1 VILKRQRDKLATI
14 IFDADTRAGKTYD
27 IGLLVVI
34 AVSVLVAMLD
44 SVKEIQAAYGA
55 ILSVAE
61 WCLTILFSLDYVV
74 RLWCVKHPAK
84 YALSFFGLVDLLSV
98 IPTYLGLVVPRGR
111 GKYLATLRFLRI
123 LRMFRVLKLSTYQAE
138 LQLLMRAL
146 IMSRRRITVF
156 LFFVLTMVVVLGS
169 LMYTIEYR
177 EDSPSNTFT
186 SIPRSIY
193 WAIVTLTTV
202 GYGDVSPK
210 TGLGQAV
217 ASLVMILGYS
227 LIVVPTGLVAS
238 SMPKQTTPPLKRL
251 CPACQCLDHDP
262 DADFCKCCGQAL
274 KGTSKNSC

>member
-1 VILKRQRDKLATI
+1 MDPQRQRDRLATI

-34 AVSVLVAMLD
+34 ALSVLVAMLD
-44 SVKEIQAAYGA
+44 SVKA
-55 ILSVAE
+55 IRDVHGSALSTAE
-61 WCLTILFSLDYVV
+61 WGLTVLFSLDYVV
-74 RLWCVKHPAK
+74 RLACVKRPAK

-98 IPTYLGLVVPRGR
+98 IPTYLGLIIPS

-138 LQLLMRAL
+138 LQLLMQAL

-156 LFFVLTMVVVLGS
+156 LFFVFTMVVVLGS
-169 LMYTIEYR
+169 LMYTIEY
-177 EDSPSNTFT
+177 DPDDTIGFT

-227 LIVVPTGLVAS
+227 LIVVPTGIVAS
-238 SMPKQTTPPLKRL
+238 SIPRQMTPSLKRL
-251 CPACQCLDHDP
+251 CPACQCQDHDQ
-262 DADFCKCCGQAL
+262 DADFCKQCGHAL
-274 KGTSKNSC
+274 DA

>member
-1 VILKRQRDKLATI
+1 MNLQRQRDRLATI
-14 IFDADTRAGKTYD
+14 IFDADTRAGKNYD

-34 AVSVLVAMLD
+34 AMSVLVAMLD
-44 SVKEIQAAYGA
+44 SVKEIQVAHGPA
-55 ILSVAE
+55 LSKAE

-74 RLWCVKHPAK
+74 RLSCVKRPAK

-98 IPTYLGLVVPRGR
+98 IPTYLGVFAPRG
-111 GKYLATLRFLRI
+111 KHLATLRFLRI

-138 LQLLMRAL
+138 LQLLMQAL

-177 EDSPSNTFT
+177 PDGPEGSSDFS

-227 LIVVPTGLVAS
+227 LIVVPTGIVAS
-238 SMPKQTTPPLKRL
+238 SIPKQTMPSVKRL
-251 CPACQCLDHDP
+251 CPACECRDHAP
-262 DADFCKCCGQAL
+262 DADFCKQCGHVL
-274 KGTSKNSC
+274 RT